1 MLALDDGALARLAIA
16 ATAVPADKRDAWL
29 QDLARTLDPP
39 PPNRW
44 ARRRAR
50 LKRNPYAAML
60 KVEVDL
66 LALSQTLLLSGWLE
80 PRHDGADH
88 EVGEVAAALQ
98 LAIDEWCR
106 AE

>member
-1 MLALDDGALARLAIA
+1 MLALTDEGLARLAIA

-50 LKRNPYAAML
+50 LKQNPYAAVL
-60 KVEVDL
+60 KIEVDL
-66 LALSQTLLLSGWLE
+66 LGLSQTLLQAGWLA
-80 PRHDGADH
+80 PRPDGGEHDVD
-88 EVGEVAAALQ
+88 EIQSALT

-106 AE
+106 YE